1 MMMPFLNSESSSHEC
16 GEQKNFWLQL
26 NCRLGHGTVV
36 VLIIGLAIVLAGR
49 LLVMSLAAGIYEQQS
64 GSVVH
69 QIMPVVYETGI
80 PEDEQEPEYLIKPFA
95 ALNETNNIE
104 IDSSQIIETES
115 YWNLNWWSQYLLKQM
130 TRMEPEQQ
138 LSQARLYRI
147 YRDDGI
153 SPGAGFRKSDDENE
167 WLLCEYTMESR
178 TDRTQTLKTAWHPEL
193 GLSYFR
199 LDSPQYLHGELMAD
213 QAILDQASDASR
225 VFISQL
231 HSWLRSVTSGKV
243 RIPVALLDSWPSY
256 PSRYEMEGMICHVI
270 YEDGDGE
277 GSFVVF
283 YNVAIMQVVGFA
295 GII

>member
-1 MMMPFLNSESSSHEC
+1 MIPFLKSENGNSDC
-16 GEQKNFWLQL
+16 QGKKNLWLRL
-26 NCRLGHGTVV
+26 NCRLGHGTIII
-36 VLIIGLAIVLAGR
+36 LILGLAIVLTGR
-49 LLVMSLAAGIYEQQS
+49 FLVLSLAAGIYDQKS
-64 GSVVH
+64 GLAVH
-69 QIMPVVYETGI
+69 QILPANNEPEI
-80 PEDEQEPEYLIKPFA
+80 PEDQQAPEYLIKPFA
-95 ALNETNNIE
+95 DMSEDNHIE
-104 IDSSQIIETES
+104 IDSEQVIETES
-115 YWNLNWWSQYLLKQM
+115 YWNLNWWSQYLLKQISDM
-130 TRMEPEQQ
+130 DPELL
-138 LSQARLYRI
+138 LSQDRLYWI
-147 YRDDGI
+147 YRDDGVK
-153 SPGAGFRKSDDENE
+153 PQTGVRKSDGKNE
-167 WLLCEYTMESR
+167 WLLCEYIMETR
-178 TDRTQTLKTAWHPEL
+178 YDRTWTLKTAWHPEL

-295 GII
+295 GMT